1 MAVLLF
7 LAVAFAPF
15 LTPGVFLAAAIAL
28 VLRVRK
34 QRPILVGRLP
44 DLATSVLVAV
54 MAGAAAFGAYSWGVM
69 SGFYILDPDQMC
81 AARGAQGDHVVTRWS
96 LPVSAQCVTSG
107 GVGTELAPGWVN
119 PVIFAG
125 LALLLLAL
133 VTGTLAAVRRRP
145 SPG

>member
-1 MAVLLF
+1 MADLLF
-7 LAVAFAPF
+7 LAVLFAPF
-15 LTPGVFLAAAIAL
+15 LASGVLLGAAIVF

-44 DLATSVLVAV
+44 NLATSVVLAV

-81 AARGAQGDHVVTRWS
+81 AAQGVPGDHVVTRWT
-96 LPVSAQCVTSG
+96 LPVSAQCVTSD
-107 GVGTELAPGWVN
+107 GVGTELASGWVN

-133 VTGTLAAVRRRP
+133 ITGFLAAVRRRP
-145 SPG
+145 SPR